1 MNQRLR
7 ISQGADFP
15 ARQPPA
21 VAISFAGFLSDSNL
35 MNAEQLAKAKALGFS
50 DRQIASLTGR
60 TEDDVRAERKQ
71 QGLVPSYRLVDT
83 CAAEFE
89 AYTPYYYSTYD
100 RGDDEVRPSDK
111 KKVMILGGGPNRIG
125 QGIEFDYCCVH
136 ASFALKED
144 GFETLMVNSNPETV
158 STDYDTSDKLFFEPL
173 TLEDVLHIYER
184 EKCWG
189 AIAQFGGQT
198 PLNLALGLQK
208 NGVNIIGTSP
218 QSIEIAEDRK
228 LFAAMLDRLKIPQ
241 PPNGTATTVEEA
253 IAVARRLTY
262 PVLVRPSFV
271 LGGRAMQIVFSEAEL
286 RDYFH
291 HNAAL
296 EISAGRP
303 VLVDKFLE
311 DATEVDV
318 DCIADV
324 GLPANEK
331 SGGTIVIGGMLEHIE
346 FAGVHSG
353 DAAMVLPPH
362 TLSPKVIATIRD
374 YTHAMARELKVVGLM
389 NVQYAVKGETVY
401 VLEVNPRASRTVPF
415 VSKAIGHPLAKLAA
429 KVMAGKT
436 LKQLGFTNEI
446 WPKYWAVKESVFPF
460 NRFHGQDILLSPE
473 MRSTGEVM
481 GHDAD
486 LGIAYAKSQMAAISP
501 LPTKGRVFISVSD
514 AHKKGVAEV
523 AKQFADLGF
532 DLIATDGTAAVI
544 EKAGLKVER
553 VFKLSEGRPN
563 ALDLLK
569 NRELQLVINTPAGQT
584 PRADEVKIRT
594 TSVYTGTPIMTTL
607 SGAKAAALGI
617 AALKKSGYAVKTLQ
631 EYH

>member
-1 MNQRLR
+1 MSSL
-7 ISQGADFP
+7 
-15 ARQPPA
+15 
-21 VAISFAGFLSDSNL
+21 
-35 MNAEQLAKAKALGFS
+35 NAEKLAQAKSLGFS
-50 DRQIASLTGR
+50 DRQIAHLTGT
-60 TEDDVRAERKQ
+60 TEDAIRAERKRI
-71 QGLVPSYRLVDT
+71 GLVPSYRLVDT

-100 RGDDEVRPSDK
+100 RGDDEVK
-111 KKVMILGGGPNRIG
+111 GNVAKKVMILGGGPNRIG

-136 ASFALKED
+136 AAFALKED
-144 GFETLMVNSNPETV
+144 GFETIMVNSNPETV

-198 PLNLALGLQK
+198 PLNLALSLQK

-228 LFAAMLDRLKIPQ
+228 LFAAMLDKLKIPQ
-241 PPNGTATTVEEA
+241 PPNGLATNEA
-253 IAVARRLTY
+253 EALVASKRLGY

-271 LGGRAMQIVFSEAEL
+271 LGGRAMQIVYSDAEL
-286 RDYFH
+286 SHYMRF
-291 HNAAL
+291 AVEASP
-296 EISAGRP
+296 ERP

-324 GLPANEK
+324 GLPN
-331 SGGTIVIGGMLEHIE
+331 GGTIVIGGMLEHIE

-362 TLSPKVIATIRD
+362 TLSQSVIDTIRT

-415 VSKAIGHPLAKLAA
+415 TSKAIGKPLAKIAA
-429 KVMAGKT
+429 RVMAGKT
-436 LKQLGFTNEI
+436 LKELNFTEEI
-446 WPKYWAVKESVFPF
+446 WTKYWAVKESVFPF
-460 NRFHGQDILLSPE
+460 NKFVGQDILLSPE

-481 GHDAD
+481 GLDAD
-486 LGIAYAKSQMAAISP
+486 LGVAYAKSQMAANSP
-501 LPTKGRVFISVSD
+501 LPLKGKVFISVSD
-514 AHKKGVAEV
+514 AHKTEV
-523 AKQFADLGF
+523 APVAKLFSDLGF
-532 DLIATDGTAAVI
+532 ELVATSGTASI
-544 EKAGLKVER
+544 LEKAGLKVQR
-553 VFKLSEGRPN
+553 VLKLLEGRPN
-563 ALDLLK
+563 VIDLIK
-569 NRELQLVINTPAGQT
+569 NKEIQLVINTPAGQS
-584 PRADEVKIRT
+584 PREDEVKIRT
-594 TSVYTGTPIMTTL
+594 TAVYTGTPIMTTL

-617 AALKKSGYAVKTLQ
+617 AALKKSGYAVKTIQ

>member
-1 MNQRLR
+1 MSSLNT
-7 ISQGADFP
+7 
-15 ARQPPA
+15 
-21 VAISFAGFLSDSNL
+21 
-35 MNAEQLAKAKALGFS
+35 EKLAQAKSLGFS
-50 DRQIASLTGR
+50 DRQIANLVGK
-60 TEDDVRAERKQ
+60 TEDEIRAWRKKIN
-71 QGLVPSYRLVDT
+71 LVPSYRLVDT

-100 RGDDEVRPSDK
+100 RGDDEVK
-111 KKVMILGGGPNRIG
+111 GNTAKKVMILGGGPNRIG

-136 ASFALKED
+136 AAFALKED
-144 GFETLMVNSNPETV
+144 GFETIMVNSNPETV

-228 LFAAMLDRLKIPQ
+228 LFAAMLDKLKIPQ
-241 PPNGTATTVEEA
+241 PPNGLATNAEEA
-253 IAVARRLTY
+253 LVISKRLTY

-271 LGGRAMQIVFSEAEL
+271 LGGRAMQIVYSDAEL
-286 RDYFH
+286 SHYMKF
-291 HNAAL
+291 AVEASP
-296 EISAGRP
+296 ERP

-318 DCIADV
+318 DCITDV
-324 GLPANEK
+324 GLKN
-331 SGGTIVIGGMLEHIE
+331 GGTIVIGGMLEHIE

-362 TLSPKVIATIRD
+362 TLSKNVIETIRT
-374 YTHAMARELKVVGLM
+374 YTHAMARELKVIGLM

-415 VSKAIGHPLAKLAA
+415 VSKAIGFPLAKLAA

-436 LKQLGFTNEI
+436 LKELNFTEEI

-460 NRFHGQDILLSPE
+460 NKFVGQDILLSPE

-481 GHDAD
+481 GLDAD
-486 LGIAYAKSQMAAISP
+486 LGIAYAKSQMAANSP
-501 LPTKGRVFISVSD
+501 LPLNGKIFISVSD
-514 AHKKGVAEV
+514 AHKSEAAAV
-523 AKQFADLGF
+523 AKLFSDLGF
-532 DLIATDGTAAVI
+532 ELVATNGTANVL
-544 EKAGLKVER
+544 EKTGLKVQR
-553 VFKLSEGRPN
+553 TQKLLEGRPN
-563 ALDLLK
+563 VIDLLK
-569 NRELQLVINTPAGQT
+569 NKEIQFVINTPSGAA
-584 PRADEVKIRT
+584 PREDEVKIRT
-594 TSVYTGTPIMTTL
+594 TAIYTGTPIATTL

-617 AALKKSGYAVKTLQ
+617 AALKKSGYAVKTVQ

>member
-1 MNQRLR
+1 
-7 ISQGADFP
+7 
-15 ARQPPA
+15 
-21 VAISFAGFLSDSNL
+21 
-35 MNAEQLAKAKALGFS
+35 MNAEQLAKAKSLGFS
-50 DRQIASLTGR
+50 DRQIAHLTGR
-60 TEDDVRAERKQ
+60 TEDQVRAERKRL
-71 QGLVPSYRLVDT
+71 GLHPSYRLVDT

-100 RGDDEVRPSDK
+100 RGDDEVRPSDRR
-111 KKVMILGGGPNRIG
+111 KVMILGGGPNRIG

-136 ASFALKED
+136 AAFALKED

-158 STDYDTSDKLFFEPL
+158 STDYDTSDKLYFEPL

-218 QSIEIAEDRK
+218 QSIEVAEDRK
-228 LFAAMLDRLKIPQ
+228 LFAAMLNKLRIPQ
-241 PPNGTATTVEEA
+241 PPNGIATNEQEA
-253 IAVARRLTY
+253 LAVAKTLGY
-262 PVLVRPSFV
+262 PILVRPSFV
-271 LGGRAMQIVFSEAEL
+271 LGGRAMQIVYSDGELQHYMRFAVEASPE
-286 RDYFH
+286 
-291 HNAAL
+291 
-296 EISAGRP
+296 RP

-324 GLPANEK
+324 GHFDN
-331 SGGTIVIGGMLEHIE
+331 SDQGNIVIGGMLEHIE

-362 TLSPKVIATIRD
+362 TLSQKVMKVIRE
-374 YTHAMARELKVVGLM
+374 YTHAMARELRVIGLM

-415 VSKAIGHPLAKLAA
+415 VSKAIGMPLAKCAA
-429 KVMAGKT
+429 KLMAGKT
-436 LKQLGFTNEI
+436 LKELGFVEERS
-446 WPKYWAVKESVFPF
+446 PKYWAVKESVFPF

-481 GHDAD
+481 GLDNE
-486 LGIAYAKSQMAAISP
+486 LGVAYAKSQIAAGGP
-501 LPTKGRVFISVSD
+501 LPLSGRVFISVSD
-514 AHKKGVAEV
+514 AHKSEVAEI
-523 AKQFADLGF
+523 ARSFAELGF
-532 DLIATDGTAAVI
+532 ELVATTGTAAVL
-544 EKAGLKVER
+544 EKAGLKVRR
-553 VFKLSEGRPN
+553 VHKLTEGRPN
-563 ALDLLK
+563 TIDLLK
-569 NRELQLVINTPAGQT
+569 NREIQLVINTPAGQS

-594 TSVYTGTPIMTTL
+594 TAVYTGTPIMTTI

-617 AALKKSGYAVKTLQ
+617 AALKKSGYDVKTLQ

>member
-1 MNQRLR
+1 MT
-7 ISQGADFP
+7 ID
-15 ARQPPA
+15 
-21 VAISFAGFLSDSNL
+21 
-35 MNAEQLAKAKALGFS
+35 QLAKAKSLGFS
-50 DRQIASLTGR
+50 DRQIAHLTGR
-60 TEDDVRAERKQ
+60 TEDDIRAERKRI
-71 QGLVPSYRLVDT
+71 GLIPSYRLVDT

-100 RGDDEVRPSDK
+100 RGDDEVTPSDK

-136 ASFALKED
+136 AAFALKEE
-144 GFETLMVNSNPETV
+144 GFETIMVNSNPETV

-198 PLNLALGLQK
+198 PLNLALTLQE
-208 NGVNIIGTSP
+208 NGVNIIGTTP
-218 QSIEIAEDRK
+218 QSIETAEDRK
-228 LFAAMLDRLKIPQ
+228 LFAAMLNKLEIPQ
-241 PPNGTATTVEEA
+241 PPNGLAVNEEEA
-253 IAVARRLTY
+253 LEASHRLGY

-271 LGGRAMQIVFSEAEL
+271 LGGRAMQIVYSDSELQHYMRFAVE
-286 RDYFH
+286 
-291 HNAAL
+291 ASP
-296 EISAGRP
+296 ERP

-324 GLPANEK
+324 GHYENPKDA
-331 SGGTIVIGGMLEHIE
+331 TIVIGAMLEHIE

-362 TLSPKVIATIRD
+362 TLSKSVIDTIRE
-374 YTHAMARELKVVGLM
+374 YTHAMARELRVTGLM
-389 NVQYAVKGETVY
+389 NVQYAVKDDIVY

-415 VSKAIGHPLAKLAA
+415 TSKAIGRPLAKLAA
-429 KVMAGKT
+429 KVMSGKT
-436 LKQLGFTNEI
+436 LIELGFTEEI

-460 NRFHGQDILLSPE
+460 NKFPGQDILLSPE

-481 GHDAD
+481 GLDEN
-486 LGIAYAKSQMAAISP
+486 LGIAYAKSQMAANSP
-501 LPTKGRVFISVSD
+501 LPLTGTVFISVSD
-514 AHKKGVAEV
+514 RDKPAVAQV
-523 AKQFADLGF
+523 GKDFAALGF
-532 DLIATDGTAAVI
+532 KLVSTSGTATVL
-544 EKAGLKVER
+544 EEAGLQVER
-553 VFKLSEGRPN
+553 LFKIDEGRPN
-563 ALDLLK
+563 ALDILK
-569 NRELQLVINTPAGQT
+569 NHEIHLVINTPSGAS

-594 TSVYTGTPIMTTL
+594 TAVYTGTPIMTTI
-607 SGAKAAALGI
+607 SSAKAAVLGI
-617 AALKKSGYAVKTLQ
+617 AALKEKGYEVRTIQ

>member
-1 MNQRLR
+1 MSSL
-7 ISQGADFP
+7 
-15 ARQPPA
+15 
-21 VAISFAGFLSDSNL
+21 
-35 MNAEQLAKAKALGFS
+35 NAEKLARAKSLGFS
-50 DRQIASLTGR
+50 DRQIAHLTGT
-60 TEDDVRAERKQ
+60 TEDAIRAERKRI
-71 QGLVPSYRLVDT
+71 GLVPSYRLVDT

-100 RGDDEVRPSDK
+100 RGDDEVK
-111 KKVMILGGGPNRIG
+111 GNTAKKVMILGGGPNRIG

-136 ASFALKED
+136 AAFALKED
-144 GFETLMVNSNPETV
+144 GFETIMVNSNPETV

-228 LFAAMLDRLKIPQ
+228 LFAAMLNKLNIPQ
-241 PPNGTATTVEEA
+241 PPNGLATNGEEA
-253 IAVARRLTY
+253 LVIAKRLTY

-271 LGGRAMQIVFSEAEL
+271 LGGRAMQIVYSDAEL
-286 RDYFH
+286 SHYMKFAVEVSSD
-291 HNAAL
+291 
-296 EISAGRP
+296 RP

-324 GLPANEK
+324 GLPN
-331 SGGTIVIGGMLEHIE
+331 GGTIVIGGMLEHIE

-362 TLSPKVIATIRD
+362 TLSQKVIGIIRD

-389 NVQYAVKGETVY
+389 NVQYAVKGDIVY

-415 VSKAIGHPLAKLAA
+415 TSKAIGKPLAKIAA
-429 KVMAGKT
+429 RVMAGKT
-436 LKQLGFTNEI
+436 LKELNFTEEI
-446 WPKYWAVKESVFPF
+446 WTKYWAVKESVFPF
-460 NRFHGQDILLSPE
+460 NKFVGQDILLSPE

-481 GHDAD
+481 GLDAD
-486 LGIAYAKSQMAAISP
+486 LGVAYAKSQMAANSP
-501 LPTKGRVFISVSD
+501 LPLAGKVFISVSD
-514 AHKKGVAEV
+514 MHKPHVAEV
-523 AKQFADLGF
+523 AKSFADLGF
-532 DLIATDGTAAVI
+532 ELVATSGTATVL

-553 VFKLSEGRPN
+553 VLKLQEGRPN
-563 ALDLLK
+563 VVDLLK
-569 NRELQLVINTPAGQT
+569 NKQLQLVINTPAGQS
-584 PRADEVKIRT
+584 PREDEVKIRT
-594 TSVYTGTPIMTTL
+594 TAVYTGTPIMTTL

-617 AALKKSGYAVKTLQ
+617 AALKKSGYAVKTVQ

>member
-1 MNQRLR
+1 MQFEASPIL
-7 ISQGADFP
+7 SLPEMDAELL
-15 ARQPPA
+15 AR
-21 VAISFAGFLSDSNL
+21 
-35 MNAEQLAKAKALGFS
+35 AKSYGFS
-50 DRQIASLTGR
+50 DRQIANLTGR
-60 TEDDVRAERKQ
+60 KEDEVRAERKRF
-71 QGLVPSYRLVDT
+71 GLVPSYRLVDT

-100 RGDDEVRPSDK
+100 RGDDEVKSSDTR
-111 KKVMILGGGPNRIG
+111 KVMILGGGPNRIG

-144 GFETLMVNSNPETV
+144 GFETIMVNSNPETV
-158 STDYDTSDKLFFEPL
+158 STDYDTSDRLYFEPL

-218 QSIEIAEDRK
+218 QNIEVAEDRK
-228 LFAAMLDRLKIPQ
+228 LFAAMLRKLNIPQ
-241 PPNGTATTVEEA
+241 PPNGIATNETEAVEA
-253 IAVARRLTY
+253 ARGLGY

-271 LGGRAMQIVFSEAEL
+271 LGGRAMQIVYSDAEL
-286 RDYFH
+286 QHYMRV
-291 HNAAL
+291 AVEASP
-296 EISAGRP
+296 ERP

-318 DCIADV
+318 DCISDV
-324 GLPANEK
+324 GQFDGPGK
-331 SGGTIVIGGMLEHIE
+331 GTSVVGGMLEHIE

-362 TLSPKVIATIRD
+362 TLSEKVITTIRE
-374 YTHAMARELKVVGLM
+374 YTHAMARELKVIGLM
-389 NVQYAVKGETVY
+389 NVQYAVKDEVVY

-415 VSKAIGHPLAKLAA
+415 TSKAIGVPLAKLAA

-436 LKQLGFTNEI
+436 LKELGFTEEI

-481 GHDAD
+481 GLDAD
-486 LGIAYAKSQMAAISP
+486 LGIAYAKSQMAAGGP
-501 LPTKGRVFISVSD
+501 LPLKGRVFISVSD
-514 AHKKGVAEV
+514 AHKPSAAEV

-532 DLIATDGTAAVI
+532 EIISTSGTATVL
-544 EKAGLKVER
+544 EKAGLKVQR
-553 VFKLSEGRPN
+553 IFKLSEGRPN
-563 ALDLLK
+563 AVDLLK
-569 NRELQLVINTPAGQT
+569 NREIHLVINTPSGQT
-584 PRADEVKIRT
+584 PREDEVKIRT
-594 TSVYTGTPIMTTL
+594 TAVYTNTPIMTTL

-617 AALKKSGYAVKTLQ
+617 AALRKSGYGVKPIQ
-631 EYH
+631 EYFPKG

>member
-1 MNQRLR
+1 
-7 ISQGADFP
+7 
-15 ARQPPA
+15 
-21 VAISFAGFLSDSNL
+21 
-35 MNAEQLAKAKALGFS
+35 MNAELLTKAKSLGFS
-50 DRQIASLTGR
+50 DRQIAHLTGR
-60 TEDDVRAERKQ
+60 TEDEVRAERKK
-71 QGLVPSYRLVDT
+71 LRLEPSYRLVDT

-136 ASFALKED
+136 AAFALKED

-218 QSIEIAEDRK
+218 QNIEIAEDRK
-228 LFAAMLDRLKIPQ
+228 LFAAMLHKLNIPQ
-241 PPNGTATTVEEA
+241 PPNGIATNESEALTVA
-253 IAVARRLTY
+253 KTLGY
-262 PVLVRPSFV
+262 PILVRPSFV
-271 LGGRAMQIVFSEAEL
+271 LGGRAMQIVYSDGELQHYMRFAVEASPE
-286 RDYFH
+286 
-291 HNAAL
+291 
-296 EISAGRP
+296 RP

-318 DCIADV
+318 DCISDV
-324 GLPANEK
+324 GQLKNPNE
-331 SGGTIVIGGMLEHIE
+331 GTSVIGGMLEHIE

-362 TLSPKVIATIRD
+362 TLSQKVIEKIRE
-374 YTHAMARELKVVGLM
+374 YTHAMARELKVIGLM

-415 VSKAIGHPLAKLAA
+415 VSKAIGTPLAKLAA

-436 LKQLGFTNEI
+436 LKQLGFTQEI

-481 GHDAD
+481 GLDAD
-486 LGIAYAKSQMAAISP
+486 LGIAYAKSQMAAGGP
-501 LPTKGRVFISVSD
+501 LPSRGRVFISLSD
-514 AHKKGVAEV
+514 AHKSEAPEV
-523 AKQFADLGF
+523 GKLFADLGF
-532 DLIATDGTAAVI
+532 ELVATGGTASVL
-544 EKAGLKVER
+544 EKAGLKVR
-553 VFKLSEGRPN
+553 RIFKLAEGRPN

-584 PRADEVKIRT
+584 PRADEVRIRT
-594 TSVYTGTPIMTTL
+594 TAVYTGTPIMTTI

-617 AALKKSGYAVKTLQ
+617 AALRKNGYAVKTLQ

>member
-1 MNQRLR
+1 MNTEL
-7 ISQGADFP
+7 
-15 ARQPPA
+15 
-21 VAISFAGFLSDSNL
+21 
-35 MNAEQLAKAKALGFS
+35 LAKAKSLGFS
-50 DRQIASLTGR
+50 DRQIAHLTGKA
-60 TEDDVRAERKQ
+60 EDDIRALRRKL
-71 QGLVPSYRLVDT
+71 GVVPSYRLVDT

-100 RGDDEVRPSDK
+100 RGDDEVKSSER

-136 ASFALKED
+136 AAFALKED

-158 STDYDTSDKLFFEPL
+158 STDYDTSDRLYFEPL

-184 EKCWG
+184 ERCWG

-218 QSIEIAEDRK
+218 QEIEIAEDRK
-228 LFAAMLDRLKIPQ
+228 LFAAMLNKLQIPQ
-241 PPNGTATTVEEA
+241 PPNGIATNEA
-253 IAVARRLTY
+253 EALAVARTLGY
-262 PVLVRPSFV
+262 PILVRPSFV
-271 LGGRAMQIVFSEAEL
+271 LGGRAMQIVYSDGELQHYMRFAVEASPE
-286 RDYFH
+286 
-291 HNAAL
+291 
-296 EISAGRP
+296 RP

-324 GLPANEK
+324 GRFSQPGA
-331 SGGTIVIGGMLEHIE
+331 GTIVIGALLEHIE

-362 TLSPKVIATIRD
+362 TLSKQVVQTIRE
-374 YTHAMARELKVVGLM
+374 YTHAMARELKVIGLM
-389 NVQYAVKGETVY
+389 NVQYAVKGDTVY

-415 VSKAIGHPLAKLAA
+415 VSKAIGVPLAKLAA
-429 KVMAGKT
+429 KVMAGKS
-436 LKQLGFTNEI
+436 LKELGFTEEI

-481 GHDAD
+481 GLDAD
-486 LGIAYAKSQMAAISP
+486 LGIAYAKSQIAAGGP
-501 LPTKGRVFISVSD
+501 LPLNGRVFISVSD
-514 AHKKGVAEV
+514 AHKDEVAEV
-523 AKQFADLGF
+523 ARAFANLGF
-532 DLIATDGTAAVI
+532 ELIATSGTAAVLTA
-544 EKAGLKVER
+544 AGLKVR
-553 VFKLSEGRPN
+553 HIFKLAEGRPN
-563 ALDLLK
+563 AVDLLK
-569 NRELQLVINTPAGQT
+569 NREIQLVINTPAGQT

-594 TSVYTGTPIMTTL
+594 TAVYTGTPIMTTL
-607 SGAKAAALGI
+607 SGARAAALGI
-617 AALKKSGYAVKTLQ
+617 AALRKSGYEVKTLQ